1 MLCGTSDPRVPAV
14 VRAATRRGAR
24 HGPRR
29 SRASISAMRDWRE
42 HLDGLTLESRLKALL
57 VYELASD
64 RVPGA
69 PLEVTTEAVRAVA
82 TAEGLDT
89 GQPWIQ
95 AAAARISAGPPGA

>member
-1 MLCGTSDPRVPAV
+1 MA
-14 VRAATRRGAR
+14 
-24 HGPRR
+24 
-29 SRASISAMRDWRE
+29 DWRE

-57 VYELASD
+57 VFELASD

-89 GQPWIQ
+89 GQPWIH
-95 AAAARISAGPPGA
+95 AAAARISAGPPRA

>member
-1 MLCGTSDPRVPAV
+1 MG
-14 VRAATRRGAR
+14 
-24 HGPRR
+24 
-29 SRASISAMRDWRE
+29 DWRE

-95 AAAARISAGPPGA
+95 AAAARISAGPPRA

>member
-1 MLCGTSDPRVPAV
+1 MGSP
-14 VRAATRRGAR
+14 RRG
-24 HGPRR
+24 HSPPVG
-29 SRASISAMRDWRE
+29 DWRE

-69 PLEVTTEAVRAVA
+69 PLEVTTAAVRAVA

-89 GQPWIQ
+89 GQPWID
-95 AAAARISAGPPGA
+95 AAAARITATPPGLPAR

>member
-1 MLCGTSDPRVPAV
+1 VG
-14 VRAATRRGAR
+14 
-24 HGPRR
+24 
-29 SRASISAMRDWRE
+29 DWRE
-42 HLDGLTLESRLKALL
+42 HLDGLTLGSRLTALL

-89 GQPWIQ
+89 DQPWIR
-95 AAAARISAGPPGA
+95 AAAAQISAGPPRV